1 MLLVSALGNFYRYEK
16 LTLSL
21 AGPFHLHSIEY
32 EQRART
38 ASWDK
43 LIAEDVDPYVREVYK
58 DRDKMMVGIG
68 LYNFCNLPIHFFYS
82 VFHLRGVHLWLAQK
96 FLMVLCGI
104 IAACCMFLLGSL
116 FYGPLVGFLSAC
128 LFIFSPHIW
137 LTYHIDANIDRSYN
151 LMLSLWTVY
160 FFFLY
165 QKRNKR
171 LFLIFSGVA
180 MGLNYLFFNIGSLM
194 MPLILFLFSIYQSIV
209 AKSAKSFMSFLAVFL
224 ISIFSAIFFS
234 FLHQCYLRIP
244 VNPLLTWVTTY
255 LSWGPTA
262 SHSSQGM
269 VFLRPHDFILNVKNH
284 IFGVFVNGKTAD
296 WHYMTSPPG
305 VPMVYNYLIA
315 VFFLLACYLTLFKRK
330 WKGMFFF
337 IWFLIF
343 FAVYC
348 LIFMRPKNIIWEMV
362 PIFILSSRAVV
373 FFSVYLS
380 KLIKQVSKRVMCTAF
395 VGIFALSSAG
405 AGSYF
410 IFSFLPKKNFY
421 NPSYI
426 GTYQMFGTLE
436 KAGLT
441 ASSKIIFSSSQLI
454 VGNMMMRLFFDR
466 APEIICLNHRGVT
479 NPPDPQVWIDLE
491 RRLLEK
497 ADNIF
502 YCFLYYQNYGGDV
515 YATDETYRETFGKIH
530 PDIPPVPINGLD
542 GKPIW
547 RIYRVD
553 KASFAKHIP
562 WPISKSELIASS
574 PLSASSPPQKTTSP
588 VIENISP
595 VADRSSSEATSK
607 DEDFADKIIG
617 STFKLLAKSFVAV
630 VNIAELK
637 KYNIKKINKMDDE
650 KFRKHYRNA
659 YLIIK
664 DLPEWIKTQYGV
676 AENMSREQAIQNTA
690 SLNKKDIYKIL
701 DAIPNR
707 FIADKFRI
715 YLRETKEEIEGANLV
730 VQIKQFWSRAVD
742 GAKSTT
748 KPAITK

>member
-1 MLLVSALGNFYRYEK
+1 MLLISALGNFYRYEK
-16 LTLSL
+16 LTLSVT
-21 AGPFHLHSIEY
+21 GPFHLDLIEY

-38 ASWDK
+38 MPWDK

-82 VFHLRGVHLWLAQK
+82 VLHLRGVHLWLAQK
-96 FLMVLCGI
+96 FLMVLCGV
-104 IAACCMFLLGSL
+104 AAATGIFLLGRL

-128 LFIFSPHIW
+128 LFTFSPHLW
-137 LTYHIDANIDRSYN
+137 LTYHVDANIDRSYN
-151 LMLSLWTVY
+151 LMLSIWSVY
-160 FFFLY
+160 FFFLF

-171 LFLIFSGVA
+171 LFLIFSGMA
-180 MGLNYLFFNIGSLM
+180 MGLNYLFFNIGSPM
-194 MPLILFLFSIYQSIV
+194 MPLILFVFSIYQSVV
-209 AKSAKSFMSFLAVFL
+209 AKSAKSLMSFLAIFL
-224 ISIFSAIFFS
+224 ISIFTAIFFS
-234 FLHQCYLRIP
+234 FLHQYYLRLP

-255 LSWGPTA
+255 LSWGPAA

-305 VPMVYNYLIA
+305 IPMAYTYFIVI
-315 VFFLLACYLTLFKRK
+315 FFLLACYLALLKRK
-330 WKGMFFF
+330 EKDMFFF
-337 IWFLIF
+337 TWFSAF
-343 FAVYC
+343 FIIYC
-348 LIFMRPKNIIWEMV
+348 LIFVRPKNIIWEMV

-373 FFSVYLS
+373 FSSVYLS
-380 KLIKQVSKRVMCTAF
+380 KLIRPVSKRAARLAL

-410 IFSFLPKKNFY
+410 MFSFLPKKNFY
-421 NPSYI
+421 DASYI
-426 GTYQMFGTLE
+426 GTYQLFGILKKE
-436 KAGLT
+436 GLSE
-441 ASSKIIFSSSQLI
+441 SSKIIFSSSQLI

-466 APEIICLNHRGVT
+466 TPEIICLNHRGVT
-479 NPPDPQVWIDLE
+479 NPPDSQLWLDIE

-497 ADNIF
+497 ADCIF
-502 YCFLYYQNYGGDV
+502 YCFLYYQNYSGDV
-515 YATDETYRETFGKIH
+515 YATDETYRETFGKMH
-530 PDIPPVPINGLD
+530 PDTAPVVINGLD

-553 KASFAKHIP
+553 KSSLTKHATQQVT
-562 WPISKSELIASS
+562 ENEDGSS
-574 PLSASSPPQKTTSP
+574 PLPAVSSPPQQITTP
-588 VIENISP
+588 AIENIAPTPS
-595 VADRSSSEATSK
+595 RLSSEATSK
-607 DEDFADKIIG
+607 DEDFSDKVIG

-650 KFRKHYRNA
+650 KFRKHYGNA
-659 YLIIK
+659 YPIIK

-676 AENMSREQAIQNTA
+676 TENMSREQAIQNTA

-715 YLRETKEEIEGANLV
+715 YLRDSKEEIENSNV
-730 VQIKQFWSRAVD
+730 IVQIKRFWSCAVD
-742 GAKSTT
+742 GAKTNM